1 MLEVDAPFEDVIVEF
16 VAFLRRV
23 GPRQIEQVAQFV
35 GEHLEIRRF
44 RTAGFSP
51 ARDESADI
59 GGGDSVVGAVVR

>member
-1 MLEVDAPFEDVIVEF
+1 MLEVDAALKDVIVVF
-16 VAFLRRV
+16 VEFLRRIWLW
-23 GPRQIEQVAQFV
+23 QTEQVAQFV
-35 GEHLEIRRF
+35 GEHLEVRRF